1 MSNELRFDGKVAVIT
16 GAGQGLGR
24 AYALLLARR
33 GAKVVVNDL
42 GGGATGGGKSS
53 AAADKV
59 VEEIRGAGGTAVANY
74 DSVEDGEKIVQTAL
88 EAFGRIDI
96 LVNNAGI
103 LRDASFQKMTRDDW
117 ELIFKVHV
125 QGAFRVTHAAWPH
138 MRDQGYGRIL
148 FTSSAAGIYG
158 NFGQAN
164 YSAAKLGLVGLA
176 QTLAL
181 EGEKKNIR
189 VNALAPIAGSR
200 LTETVL
206 PKEVVDALKPEY
218 VAALV
223 GWLCHETCEETG
235 GLFEVGGGFYGKL
248 RWERAEG
255 KTFKLGRE
263 INPEAVQGAWDAIR
277 DFSKSTHPSNVAESL
292 QPVMANLGTKSLG
305 GNEFIDVDAAL
316 GAQLPPVETRYDER
330 DLSLYALGVGAGRN
344 PADANE
350 LHQVYERH
358 GEGFWPLPTYGVIPA
373 INALLGGFAEGKT
386 VPGLNYGLDRI
397 LHGEQHTEVLR
408 PLPPAAKLRHK
419 GKVSE

>member
-1 MSNELRFDGKVAVIT
+1 MVNELRFDGKVAVIT

-24 AYALLLARR
+24 AYALMFAKR

-42 GGGATGGGKSS
+42 GGAATGGGWSS

-59 VEEIRGAGGTAVANY
+59 VDEIRAAGGTAVANY
-74 DSVEDGEKIVQTAL
+74 DSVEDGEKIVQAAL
-88 EAFGRIDI
+88 GAFGQVDI

-103 LRDASFQKMTRDDW
+103 LRDASFQKMTREDW

-138 MRDQGYGRIL
+138 MRERGYGRIL

-189 VNALAPIAGSR
+189 VNAIAPIAGSR

-218 VAALV
+218 VASLV
-223 GWLCHETCEETG
+223 GWLCHESCEETG
-235 GLFEVGGGFYGKL
+235 ALFEVGGGFYGKL

-263 INPEAVQGAWDAIR
+263 I
-277 DFSKSTHPSNVAESL
+277 T
-292 QPVMANLGTKSLG
+292 
-305 GNEFIDVDAAL
+305 
-316 GAQLPPVETRYDER
+316 
-330 DLSLYALGVGAGRN
+330 
-344 PADANE
+344 
-350 LHQVYERH
+350 
-358 GEGFWPLPTYGVIPA
+358 
-373 INALLGGFAEGKT
+373 
-386 VPGLNYGLDRI
+386 
-397 LHGEQHTEVLR
+397 
-408 PLPPAAKLRHK
+408 
-419 GKVSE
+419 